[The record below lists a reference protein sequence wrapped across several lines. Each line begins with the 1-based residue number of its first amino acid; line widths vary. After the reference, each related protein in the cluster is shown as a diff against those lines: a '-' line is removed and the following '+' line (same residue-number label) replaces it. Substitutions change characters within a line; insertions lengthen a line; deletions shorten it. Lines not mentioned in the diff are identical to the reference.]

1 MSHQYPFLCH
11 SCPFGAN
18 SGQELM
24 AHLSMIHA
32 GFTFPQSSPL
42 YTASSNP
49 PFNPSQAFIGHK
61 PQPYHHQT
69 SLALKTPEKSIKQ
82 EEESSAGKYECQL
95 CGNKFRHKGNLQR
108 HVNTIHKKAEE
119 YACSTCDYKT
129 IHKHFLN
136 NHVKRV
142 HQQIKRFHCKL
153 CDYKSYDSANLDRHR
168 QMVHF
173 QVKSRFKCQLCDY
186 QTFLAANLNRH
197 VKTVH
202 LKIKSY
208 NCEYCKEFSCST
220 AQTLRMHMNNKH
232 NIDPV
237 THDCRHCGKKFKAL
251 HNLKRHTKSIHK
263 LDN

>member
-42 YTASSNP
+42 YATSSNP

-108 HVNTIHKKAEE
+108 HVNTIHKTAEE
-119 YACSTCDYKT
+119 YACSTCHYKT
-129 IHKHFLN
+129 IHKHFLKQSCETSTSTN
-136 NHVKRV
+136 
-142 HQQIKRFHCKL
+142 
-153 CDYKSYDSANLDRHR
+153 
-168 QMVHF
+168 QMVP
-173 QVKSRFKCQLCDY
+173 L
-186 QTFLAANLNRH
+186 
-197 VKTVH
+197 
-202 LKIKSY
+202 
-208 NCEYCKEFSCST
+208 
-220 AQTLRMHMNNKH
+220 
-232 NIDPV
+232 
-237 THDCRHCGKKFKAL
+237 
-251 HNLKRHTKSIHK
+251 
-263 LDN
+263 